1 MKTILN
7 HLNCKIGIPLYFV
20 TLLILGPLTTS
31 YCQSGKVKTQS
42 SFAEKIYLQLSSNVY
57 TTDQTIWFKSILTT
71 AFDHKPSTTSGV
83 LYVELIT
90 PNENI
95 IYSKLIK
102 IQAGTG
108 DGFFQLKDN
117 YVAGRYM
124 LRAYTK
130 WNKNFDHDFMFKE
143 YIDVFPSSNIIS
155 ENQAI
160 SNVTLNEKNPG
171 QFWLSAT
178 LNPVLIDS
186 LHKKKLN
193 VYLSLDEKKTR

>member
-1 MKTILN
+1 
-7 HLNCKIGIPLYFV
+7 
-20 TLLILGPLTTS
+20 
-31 YCQSGKVKTQS
+31 
-42 SFAEKIYLQLSSNVY
+42 
-57 TTDQTIWFKSILTT
+57 
-71 AFDHKPSTTSGV
+71 
-83 LYVELIT
+83 
-90 PNENI
+90 
-95 IYSKLIK
+95 
-102 IQAGTG
+102 
-108 DGFFQLKDN
+108 
-117 YVAGRYM
+117 M